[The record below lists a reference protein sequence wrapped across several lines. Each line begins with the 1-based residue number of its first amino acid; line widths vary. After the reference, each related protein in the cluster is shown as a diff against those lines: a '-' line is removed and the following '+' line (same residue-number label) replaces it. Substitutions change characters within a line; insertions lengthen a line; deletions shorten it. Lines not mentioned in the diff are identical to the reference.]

1 MRKCIVSSWFIYSDN
16 VRTRAA
22 CKLTSQAV
30 PDTQKRTVHLMS
42 IPVLS
47 GILNAGK
54 AGVLTM

>member
-1 MRKCIVSSWFIYSDN
+1 MRKCIVSGWFIYSDN

-22 CKLTSQAV
+22 CKLTLQSF
-30 PDTQKRTVHLMS
+30 PDAQKRTVHLMS
-42 IPVLS
+42 IPLKS